1 MNKFSLLL
9 TQLFVFFILT
19 LGFTQDEVV
28 INYNAPE
35 IKFETELIDLGT
47 FIQYDD
53 PSSQCEFIFT
63 NTGKEPL
70 IISKAKG
77 SCGCTVPEWPKEP
90 IMSGENGVI
99 KVNYDEKRVGSFN
112 KSITITSNAQNSPQ
126 IIKIKGKITAV
137 DKKGTQ
143 PLKKQ
148 SNLAPTA
155 N

>member
-63 NTGKEPL
+63 NT
-70 IISKAKG
+70 
-77 SCGCTVPEWPKEP
+77 
-90 IMSGENGVI
+90 
-99 KVNYDEKRVGSFN
+99 EKNR
-112 KSITITSNAQNSPQ
+112 
-126 IIKIKGKITAV
+126 
-137 DKKGTQ
+137 
-143 PLKKQ
+143 
-148 SNLAPTA
+148 
-155 N
+155 

>member
-1 MNKFSLLL
+1 MKKLSLFLL
-9 TQLFVFFILT
+9 FLINIISFGQENIT
-19 LGFTQDEVV
+19 

-35 IKFETELIDLGT
+35 IIFETELIDLGT
-47 FIQYDD
+47 FMRYDD
-53 PSSQCEFIFT
+53 PSSQCEFQFT

-90 IMSGENGVI
+90 IMPGENGII
-99 KVNYDEKRVGSFN
+99 KVNYDEKRIGAFN
-112 KSITITSNAQNSPQ
+112 KSITITSNAKNSPK
-126 IIKIKGKITAV
+126 IIKIKGKVLDA
-137 DKKGTQ
+137 KKTQTQ

-148 SNLAPTA
+148 SNLVPIA